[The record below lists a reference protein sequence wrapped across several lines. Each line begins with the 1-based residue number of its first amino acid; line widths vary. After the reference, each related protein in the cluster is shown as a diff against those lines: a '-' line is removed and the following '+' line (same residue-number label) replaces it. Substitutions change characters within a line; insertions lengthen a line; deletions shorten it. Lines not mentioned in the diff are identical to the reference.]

1 MSSTSSDSI
10 TPHREIDPVW
20 LEQSVRVSNLSG
32 SKGEGFLGCEGLEL
46 APPVVKRER
55 RDLGRAAVADGDE
68 EESVGVDLRKRLGH
82 SVQKEETPPRSFNQ
96 IHDRKAGSQ
105 QEAIWERKLSI
116 KRLAGRAAESE
127 YLPSPVSILS
137 SGEFHSPVGPVLRSA
152 SDRFPEQKHFIEK
165 AGDREQSK
173 GASVYLER
181 AITFSGSQ
189 PAKHFDDYVDRIE
202 QAKSA
207 FRNQLESPSD
217 AEMDEQ
223 ERMGEGDYG
232 SDSSL
237 DEDLESV
244 RSSFDFFESQRP
256 SFDFTSEFKGQF
268 RPLPSMVPEPSQNL
282 EGFRDMASDTL
293 SSPQASRDLETPSTS
308 SQEFMQMVSDQVD
321 NKLSRPPPKGF
332 LNLIGAESDGEDSET
347 DLILLDH
354 EMAEQFIKASLRMQL
369 LHYGLLVVASLT
381 VAGFMLSILF
391 SNLKISIE
399 VATSSEA
406 GLPRSHD
413 WWIFGSAVAQAL
425 VAMLAIL
432 ATALVGAYVSD
443 SRRAF
448 QKAQVSVLP

>member
-20 LEQSVRVSNLSG
+20 LEQSAYVSNLSA
-32 SKGEGFLGCEGLEL
+32 SSEGFLGCEGLEL
-46 APPVVKRER
+46 APPVIKRER
-55 RDLGRAAVADGDE
+55 RDLGRAADADGDE
-68 EESVGVDLRKRLGH
+68 EESLGVDLRKRLGH
-82 SVQKEETPPRSFNQ
+82 SVQQEETPPCGYNQ
-96 IHDRKAGSQ
+96 IHNKKAGS
-105 QEAIWERKLSI
+105 QEAIWEQKLSI
-116 KRLAGRAAESE
+116 KRLAGRSE

-137 SGEFHSPVGPVLRSA
+137 SGELHSPVGPVLRSA
-152 SDRFPEQKHFIEK
+152 SDRIPEHKHFIET
-165 AGDREQSK
+165 AGDTEQSK
-173 GASVYLER
+173 GASVHRKR
-181 AITFSGSQ
+181 AIAFSGSQ
-189 PAKHFDDYVDRIE
+189 PAKHVDDSVDRVE
-202 QAKSA
+202 QAKSP
-207 FRNQLESPSD
+207 FRNLLKSPSD

-223 ERMGEGDYG
+223 QRMGEGDYG

-256 SFDFTSEFKGQF
+256 SYDFTSEFKGQF

-293 SSPQASRDLETPSTS
+293 SSQRASGDLETPSTS

-354 EMAEQFIKASLRMQL
+354 ETAEQFIKASLRMQL
-369 LHYGLLVVASLT
+369 LHHGLLVVASLT

-399 VATSSEA
+399 VATTSEA

-413 WWIFGSAVAQAL
+413 WWIFGSAIARAL

-443 SRRAF
+443 SRRAI
-448 QKAQVSVLP
+448 QKAQVGVLT